1 MAQGASH
8 HSAARPEGGR
18 TVEWRRRRNPQI
30 DERCGEGAEVMT
42 VIEAHGLRKSFGTT
56 IALDGVD
63 LRIEEGRI
71 LGLIGPNGAGKTTAL
86 NAILGLTPYQGEL
99 RVLGRDPWSE
109 RDQLMRDVCF
119 IADVA
124 VLPRWMR
131 VSQALDYV
139 AGVHPRFDRAKAES
153 FLAKTDIRHASK
165 VRELSKGMV
174 TQLHLALVMAIDA
187 RLLVLDEPTLGLD
200 LLYRKQFYDSLLN
213 DYFDRSRTIV
223 VTTHQVEDVEHVIT
237 DLMFI
242 NRGRIVLNCSMEEF
256 ESRYL
261 ELTVRPEQV
270 AAARA
275 FKPIH
280 ERQVLGRSI
289 LVFDHADRQ
298 QLAALGDVR
307 TPSIADLFV
316 AVLGNKVGQAQG
328 VVQ

>member
-1 MAQGASH
+1 
-8 HSAARPEGGR
+8 
-18 TVEWRRRRNPQI
+18 
-30 DERCGEGAEVMT
+30 MT
-42 VIEAHGLRKSFGTT
+42 VIEARGLRKAFGTT

-63 LRIEEGRI
+63 LRVAEGRI
-71 LGLIGPNGAGKTTAL
+71 LGLIGPNGAGKSTAL
-86 NAILGLTPYQGEL
+86 NAILGLTQYQGEL
-99 RVLGRDPWSE
+99 RVLGRNPWME
-109 RDQLMRDVCF
+109 RDLLMRDVCF

-131 VSQALDYV
+131 VSQALEYV
-139 AGVHPRFDRAKAES
+139 VGVHPRFDRAKAEG
-153 FLAKTDIRHASK
+153 FLAKTNIKRTSK

-223 VTTHQVEDVEHVIT
+223 VTTHQVEDVQHVLT

-242 NRGRIVLNCSMEEF
+242 NRGRIVLSCSMEDF

-261 ELTVRPEQV
+261 EVMVRPDHA

-275 FKPIH
+275 LKPIH

-289 LVFDHADRQ
+289 LLFDSKSNQIDRQ
-298 QLAALGDVR
+298 QLAALGEVR

-316 AVLGNKVGQAQG
+316 ALMGNHAGEAQG
-328 VVQ
+328 GTR

>member
-1 MAQGASH
+1 V
-8 HSAARPEGGR
+8 P
-18 TVEWRRRRNPQI
+18 
-30 DERCGEGAEVMT
+30 C
-42 VIEAHGLRKSFGTT
+42 IEARGLRKAFGTT

-63 LRIEEGRI
+63 LRVEEGRI

-86 NAILGLTPYQGEL
+86 NAILGLTPYKGEL
-99 RVLGRDPWSE
+99 TVLGRDPWTE

-124 VLPRWMR
+124 VLPRWLR

-139 AGVHPRFDRAKAES
+139 AGVHPRFDRAKAEA
-153 FLAKTDIRHASK
+153 FLAKTVIKRRSR

-200 LLYRKQFYDSLLN
+200 ILYRKQFYDSLLN
-213 DYFDRSRTIV
+213 DYFDRSRTIL
-223 VTTHQVEDVEHVIT
+223 VTTHQVEEIQHVLT

-242 NRGRIVLNCSMEEF
+242 DRGRIVLDCSMEEF

-261 ELTVRPEQV
+261 EVMAHPEHV

-275 FKPIH
+275 LKPIH
-280 ERQVLGRSI
+280 ERQVFGRSI
-289 LVFDHADRQ
+289 LLFDHVDRQ
-298 QLAALGDVR
+298 QLAALGEVR

-316 AVLGNKVGQAQG
+316 AVMGNRAGEAQG
-328 VVQ
+328 AAR